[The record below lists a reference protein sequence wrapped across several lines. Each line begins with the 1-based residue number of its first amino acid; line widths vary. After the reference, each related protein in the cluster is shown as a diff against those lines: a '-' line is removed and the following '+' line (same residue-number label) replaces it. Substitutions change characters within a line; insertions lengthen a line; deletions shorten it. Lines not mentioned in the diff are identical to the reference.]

1 MKHDGELLKFTDA
14 FIINLA
20 PVPQKEPFYDATGG
34 PFTHSKISKY
44 VELYRPSWKGPFC
57 PLS

>member
-20 PVPQKEPFYDATGG
+20 PVHRKEPFYDATGG
-34 PFTHSKISKY
+34 PFTHSKT
-44 VELYRPSWKGPFC
+44 
-57 PLS
+57 

>member
-20 PVPQKEPFYDATGG
+20 PVPRKEPFYDATGG
-34 PFTHSKISKY
+34 LFTHSKT
-44 VELYRPSWKGPFC
+44 
-57 PLS
+57 